1 MSQHPLIPASSSFL
15 RGAVEMVLCKTD
27 MAIASRYCEYS
38 PFRGIHL
45 LIVSNSRYSGTN
57 AAELVEDAAVR
68 ETIFSRIV
76 SEHTRTTSA
85 VLAVRQLPS
94 LLADQPL
101 LEQSVRSRS
110 PYLDPLNHLQ
120 LELLR
125 AYRGGQTDERTV
137 RGIHLTINGLSHG
150 LRST

>member
-1 MSQHPLIPASSSFL
+1 M
-15 RGAVEMVLCKTD
+15 
-27 MAIASRYCEYS
+27 
-38 PFRGIHL
+38 
-45 LIVSNSRYSGTN
+45 
-57 AAELVEDAAVR
+57 
-68 ETIFSRIV
+68 
-76 SEHTRTTSA
+76 SA

-110 PYLDPLNHLQ
+110 PCALAAALPGASVLPASPTASRPFLADLDPLNHLQ

-150 LRST
+150 LRSE

>member
-1 MSQHPLIPASSSFL
+1 M
-15 RGAVEMVLCKTD
+15 
-27 MAIASRYCEYS
+27 Y
-38 PFRGIHL
+38 
-45 LIVSNSRYSGTN
+45 
-57 AAELVEDAAVR
+57 AADLVEDTAVR
-68 ETIFSRIV
+68 DAVFPRIL
-76 SEHTRTTSA
+76 SEHACTVNA
-85 VLAVRQLPS
+85 VLAVRHLPS

-150 LRST
+150 LRSELGGFTNSRVC